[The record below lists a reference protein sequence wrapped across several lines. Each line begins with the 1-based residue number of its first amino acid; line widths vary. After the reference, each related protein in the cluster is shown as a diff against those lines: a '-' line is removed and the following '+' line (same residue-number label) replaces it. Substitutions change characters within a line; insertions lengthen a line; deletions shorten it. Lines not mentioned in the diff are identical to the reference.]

1 MDFNQFNDDIYDDKF
16 DATYR
21 FLKSGLSGNLDH
33 DIFTLNQTLDTLW
46 IYYGNNQSGRGDIA
60 QMKIEAEIAATEL
73 MLFELREKKAAILK
87 EVS

>member
-1 MDFNQFNDDIYDDKF
+1 MDFNQFNDTIYDDKF
-16 DATYR
+16 DSTYR
-21 FLKSGLSGNLDH
+21 FLRAGLSGNLDH
-33 DIFTLNQTLDTLW
+33 DIFTLNQTIDTLW

-73 MLFELREKKAAILK
+73 VLFELREEKAAILR